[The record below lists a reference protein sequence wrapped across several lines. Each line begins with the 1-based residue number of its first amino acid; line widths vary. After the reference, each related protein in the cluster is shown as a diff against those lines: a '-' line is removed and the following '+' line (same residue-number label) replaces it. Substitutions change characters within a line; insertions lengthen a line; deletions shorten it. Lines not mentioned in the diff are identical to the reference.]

1 MTAYT
6 TDFQTIG
13 EKIKAERDKRGW
25 TRKTLAAKTLY
36 TEHYTEAA
44 IGNWENDKNKPS
56 ESAIRALEKA
66 FGTKLRK

>member
-1 MTAYT
+1 MTTYN
-6 TDFQTIG
+6 TDFKTIG

-36 TEHYTEAA
+36 SENAIWLWETDKHKPTE
-44 IGNWENDKNKPS
+44 P
-56 ESAIRALEKA
+56 AIRALEKA